1 MNPDWENY
9 KMQFH
14 VDKTLIDN
22 LSVLTFNSE
31 FLSRFVIKSSFTP
44 IIYKFA
50 KFLRNKEEQDVVND
64 LKRHY

>member
-1 MNPDWENY
+1 MVLNDVNAN
-9 KMQFH
+9 
-14 VDKTLIDN
+14 KTLIDKA
-22 LSVLTFNSE
+22 LVLTFNSE

-64 LKRHY
+64 LKRYY